1 MAIVNE
7 RSGGK
12 RTTLTVSI
20 TPEDKRALKQAAL
33 DSDKFV
39 ADLVHEW
46 IAREFL
52 GKSSKKRGK

>member
-20 TPEDKRALKQAAL
+20 TPEDKKALKQAAL
-33 DSDKFV
+33 DRDMFV

-46 IAREFL
+46 IEREFR
-52 GKSSKKRGK
+52 GKDSKKEGE